1 MSRYYIASNM
11 EHSYYISHHGILGQK
26 WGVRRYQNAD
36 GTLTELGRKRFDKD
50 SSRFNR
56 AKKSFDRKSARYAKA
71 DLKFKKRAKKFSF
84 TNVGVE
90 LKRRAGLKL
99 SRKYRAYMRSG
110 ERLQKRY
117 YQMVK
122 RYGVDSLSKE
132 QIAIGAEITEKLLKE
147 IH

>member
-1 MSRYYIASNM
+1 MYYVASNL

-50 SSRFNR
+50 SSRFSR
-56 AKKSFDRKSARYAKA
+56 EKRKFDRKSVRYAKA
-71 DLKFKKRAKKFSF
+71 DAKFKKRAKKFAL
-84 TNVGVE
+84 TDTGVE

-99 SRKYRAYMRSG
+99 SRKYRAYVRSG
-110 ERLQKRY
+110 ERLQRHY

-122 RYGVDSLSKE
+122 RYGVNSLSKE
-132 QIAIGAEITEKLLKE
+132 QIAIGTEITERLLKE